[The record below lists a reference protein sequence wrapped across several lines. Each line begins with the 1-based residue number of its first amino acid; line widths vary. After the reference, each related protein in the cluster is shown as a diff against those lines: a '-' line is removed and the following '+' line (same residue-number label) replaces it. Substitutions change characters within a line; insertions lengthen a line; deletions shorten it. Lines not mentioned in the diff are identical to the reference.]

1 MAKVKV
7 SGRIIDSKTNE
18 GLSGAK
24 AILGPYSATTN
35 EFGSYTI
42 EYDLV
47 DGLPPP
53 STIRFAKGGYIPK
66 QVSAITQSG
75 TPKSSINLAELKPLK
90 LNFGID
96 LPKIIVLG
104 SLSARKIKSSTGNS
118 PESKAIE
125 LALKEASNLY
135 ERLIPFSAKQLARFG
150 IQDPSDI
157 ANKSCPP
164 ITEINKAITDKN
176 KTTRQLNNSYKT
188 IRSLS
193 KSSGVLEVL
202 LKAIKIIFK
211 LLKKNPLPSTI
222 GLPPGPA
229 GGVIISQTM
238 GNITAYD
245 EKREITKKIIDKLSE
260 VVKVFPDATIPIS
273 LALGE
278 SLSLL
283 SATDTSVGECL
294 NDIRQSV
301 LDELNKKSGGDITG
315 AISGSNGGNGTG
327 DNGGNGQGANGGNG
341 IGATGANGG
350 NGGNG
355 GVGTGNGIGT
365 NLGIGV
371 GSNGNN
377 ISGGGLNTTDAANA
391 GINTIDN
398 FDFKTV
404 SDSELKNILGLD
416 PDSTI
421 NVQDLL
427 AGNYLQEQ
435 LDKELTGLTE
445 ESANDGQPSIT
456 EYNGFVISVET
467 ESEAAAAG
475 KSIKRRFAVGKNR
488 DGVLLVQGEK
498 SYSSNDQVLIDEL
511 IFKIESEDL
520 KSA

>member
-7 SGRIIDSKTNE
+7 NGRIIDSKTNE

-24 AILGPYSATTN
+24 AVLGPYSATTN

-42 EYDLV
+42 EYDLL
-47 DGLPPP
+47 DGVSPP
-53 STIRFAKGGYIPK
+53 STIRFAKGGYVPK
-66 QVSAITQSG
+66 QVSAITQAG
-75 TPKSSINLAELKPLK
+75 TPKSSINVAELKPLK

-104 SLSARKIKSSTGNS
+104 SLSARKVKSSTGSS

-125 LALKEASNLY
+125 LALKEASNIY

-157 ANKSCPP
+157 ENKSCPP

-188 IRSLS
+188 IRALS
-193 KSSGVLEVL
+193 KSSGVLKVL
-202 LKAIKIIFK
+202 LKAINIIFK
-211 LLKKNPLPSTI
+211 FLKKNPLPSTI

-238 GNITAYD
+238 GNITSYD
-245 EKREITKKIIDKLSE
+245 EKRETTKKIIDKLSE
-260 VVKVFPDATIPIS
+260 LVKVFPDATIPIS

-278 SLSLL
+278 ALSLL

-301 LDELNKKSGGDITG
+301 LDELNKKSEGDITG
-315 AISGSNGGNGTG
+315 EISQSNGGNGQ
-327 DNGGNGQGANGGNG
+327 DANGGIG
-341 IGATGANGG
+341 IG
-350 NGGNG
+350 
-355 GVGTGNGIGT
+355 IGP
-365 NLGIGV
+365 NVGIGV

-377 ISGGGLNTTDAANA
+377 ISGGGLNTSDAAKA

-398 FDFKTV
+398 FDFTTV

-416 PDSTI
+416 PNSNI

-435 LDKELTGLTE
+435 LDKELTGLTK

-456 EYNGFVISVET
+456 EYNGFIISVET
-467 ESEAAAAG
+467 ESESAAAG

-520 KSA
+520 KSV

>member
-7 SGRIIDSKTNE
+7 NGRIIDSKTNE

-24 AILGPYSATTN
+24 AVLGPYSATTN

-42 EYDLV
+42 EYDLI
-47 DGLPPP
+47 DGVPPP
-53 STIRFAKGGYIPK
+53 STIRFAKGGYVPK
-66 QVSAITQSG
+66 QASAITQSG
-75 TPKSSINLAELKPLK
+75 TPKSAINVAELKPLK

-238 GNITAYD
+238 GNITSYD

-301 LDELNKKSGGDITG
+301 LDELNKKSGGDVTG
-315 AISGSNGGNGTG
+315 AISDSNGG
-327 DNGGNGQGANGGNG
+327 DGQGANGGDG
-341 IGATGANGG
+341 QGA
-350 NGGNG
+350 NG
-355 GVGTGNGIGT
+355 GVGTGDGIGT

-377 ISGGGLNTTDAANA
+377 ISGGGLNTADAAKA

-467 ESEAAAAG
+467 ESESAAAG

-488 DGVLLVQGEK
+488 DGVLLVQGDK

>member
-7 SGRIIDSKTNE
+7 NGRIIDSKTNE

-24 AILGPYSATTN
+24 AVLGPYSATTN

-42 EYDLV
+42 EYDLI
-47 DGLPPP
+47 DGVPPP
-53 STIRFAKGGYIPK
+53 STIRFAKGGYVPK
-66 QVSAITQSG
+66 QASAITQSG
-75 TPKSSINLAELKPLK
+75 TPKSAINVAELKPLK

-301 LDELNKKSGGDITG
+301 LDELNKKSGGDVTG
-315 AISGSNGGNGTG
+315 AISDSNGG
-327 DNGGNGQGANGGNG
+327 DGQGANGG
-341 IGATGANGG
+341 
-350 NGGNG
+350 
-355 GVGTGNGIGT
+355 VGTGDGIGT

-377 ISGGGLNTTDAANA
+377 ISGGGLNTADAAKA

-467 ESEAAAAG
+467 ESESAAAG

-488 DGVLLVQGEK
+488 DGVLLVQGDK

>member
-7 SGRIIDSKTNE
+7 NGRIIDSKTNE

-24 AILGPYSATTN
+24 AVLGPYSATTN

-42 EYDLV
+42 EYDLI
-47 DGLPPP
+47 DGVPPP
-53 STIRFAKGGYIPK
+53 STIRFAKGGYVPK
-66 QVSAITQSG
+66 QASAITQSG
-75 TPKSSINLAELKPLK
+75 TPKSAINVAELKPLK

-238 GNITAYD
+238 GNITSYD

-301 LDELNKKSGGDITG
+301 LDELNKKSGGDVTG
-315 AISGSNGGNGTG
+315 AISDSNGG
-327 DNGGNGQGANGGNG
+327 DGQGANGG
-341 IGATGANGG
+341 
-350 NGGNG
+350 
-355 GVGTGNGIGT
+355 VGTGDGIGT
-365 NLGIGV
+365 NVGIGV
-371 GSNGNN
+371 GSNGSN
-377 ISGGGLNTTDAANA
+377 ISGGGLNTADAAKA

-467 ESEAAAAG
+467 ESESAAAG

-488 DGVLLVQGEK
+488 DGVLLVQGDK

>member
-7 SGRIIDSKTNE
+7 NGRIIDSKTNE

-24 AILGPYSATTN
+24 AVLGPYSATTN

-42 EYDLV
+42 EYDLI
-47 DGLPPP
+47 DGVPPP
-53 STIRFAKGGYIPK
+53 STIRFAKGGYVPK
-66 QVSAITQSG
+66 QASAITQSG
-75 TPKSSINLAELKPLK
+75 TPKSAINVAELKPLK

-193 KSSGVLEVL
+193 KSSKVLEVL

-301 LDELNKKSGGDITG
+301 LDELNKKSGGDVTG
-315 AISGSNGGNGTG
+315 AISDSNGG
-327 DNGGNGQGANGGNG
+327 DGQGA
-341 IGATGANGG
+341 
-350 NGGNG
+350 NG

-377 ISGGGLNTTDAANA
+377 ISGGGLNTADAAKA

-467 ESEAAAAG
+467 ESESAAAG

-488 DGVLLVQGEK
+488 DGVLLVQGDK

>member
-7 SGRIIDSKTNE
+7 NGRIIDSKTNE

-24 AILGPYSATTN
+24 AVLGPYSATTN

-42 EYDLV
+42 EYDLI
-47 DGLPPP
+47 DGVPPP
-53 STIRFAKGGYIPK
+53 STIRFAKGGYVPK
-66 QVSAITQSG
+66 QASAITQSG
-75 TPKSSINLAELKPLK
+75 TPKSAINVAELKPLK

-238 GNITAYD
+238 GNITSYD

-301 LDELNKKSGGDITG
+301 LDELNKKSGGDVTG
-315 AISGSNGGNGTG
+315 AISDSNGG
-327 DNGGNGQGANGGNG
+327 DGQGANGG
-341 IGATGANGG
+341 
-350 NGGNG
+350 
-355 GVGTGNGIGT
+355 VGTGDGIGT

-377 ISGGGLNTTDAANA
+377 ISGGGLNTTDAAKA

-467 ESEAAAAG
+467 ESESAAAG

-488 DGVLLVQGEK
+488 DGVLLVQGDK

>member
-7 SGRIIDSKTNE
+7 NGRIIDSKTNE

-24 AILGPYSATTN
+24 AVLGPYSATTN

-42 EYDLV
+42 EYDLL
-47 DGLPPP
+47 DGVPPP
-53 STIRFAKGGYIPK
+53 STIRFAKGGYVPK

-75 TPKSSINLAELKPLK
+75 TPKGSINVAELKPLK
-90 LNFGID
+90 FNFGID

-104 SLSARKIKSSTGNS
+104 SLSARKVKSSTGNS
-118 PESKAIE
+118 PEGKAIE
-125 LALKEASNLY
+125 LALKEASTMY

-157 ANKSCPP
+157 ENKSCPP

-188 IRSLS
+188 IRALS

-202 LKAIKIIFK
+202 LKAINIILK

-238 GNITAYD
+238 GNITSYD
-245 EKREITKKIIDKLSE
+245 EKREVTKKIIDKLSE

-278 SLSLL
+278 ALSLL

-301 LDELNKKSGGDITG
+301 LDDLNKKSEGDITG
-315 AISGSNGGNGTG
+315 AISQSNGGNGQ
-327 DNGGNGQGANGGNG
+327 DANGG
-341 IGATGANGG
+341 I
-350 NGGNG
+350 
-355 GVGTGNGIGT
+355 GIGT
-365 NLGIGV
+365 GIGTGQNVGIGV

-377 ISGGGLNTTDAANA
+377 ISGGGLNTSDAAKA

-398 FDFKTV
+398 FDFTTL
-404 SDSELKNILGLD
+404 SDSELKKILGLD
-416 PDSTI
+416 PNSNI
-421 NVQDLL
+421 NIQDLL
-427 AGNYLQEQ
+427 SGNYLQEQ
-435 LDKELTGLTE
+435 LDKELTGLTK

-456 EYNGFVISVET
+456 EYNGFIISVET
-467 ESEAAAAG
+467 ESESAAAG

-488 DGVLLVQGEK
+488 DGILLVQGEK
-498 SYSSNDQVLIDEL
+498 SYSSNDQILIDEL

-520 KSA
+520 KSV

>member
-7 SGRIIDSKTNE
+7 NGRIIDSKTNE

-24 AILGPYSATTN
+24 AVLGPYSATTN

-42 EYDLV
+42 EYDLI
-47 DGLPPP
+47 DGVPPP
-53 STIRFAKGGYIPK
+53 STIRFAKGGYVPK
-66 QVSAITQSG
+66 QASAITQSG
-75 TPKSSINLAELKPLK
+75 TPKSAINVAELKPLK

-238 GNITAYD
+238 GNITSYD

-301 LDELNKKSGGDITG
+301 LDELNKKSGGDVTG
-315 AISGSNGGNGTG
+315 AISDSNGG
-327 DNGGNGQGANGGNG
+327 DGQGANGG
-341 IGATGANGG
+341 
-350 NGGNG
+350 
-355 GVGTGNGIGT
+355 VGTGDGIGT

-377 ISGGGLNTTDAANA
+377 ISGGGLNTADAAKA

-467 ESEAAAAG
+467 ESESAAAG

-488 DGVLLVQGEK
+488 DGVLLVQGDK

>member
-7 SGRIIDSKTNE
+7 NGRIIDSKTNE

-24 AILGPYSATTN
+24 AVLGPYSATTN

-42 EYDLV
+42 EYDLI
-47 DGLPPP
+47 DGVSPP
-53 STIRFAKGGYIPK
+53 STIRFAKGGYVPK
-66 QVSAITQSG
+66 QASAITQSG
-75 TPKSSINLAELKPLK
+75 TPKSAINVAELKPLK

-238 GNITAYD
+238 GNITSYD

-301 LDELNKKSGGDITG
+301 LDELNKKSGGDVTG
-315 AISGSNGGNGTG
+315 AISDSNGG
-327 DNGGNGQGANGGNG
+327 DGQGANGG
-341 IGATGANGG
+341 
-350 NGGNG
+350 
-355 GVGTGNGIGT
+355 VGTGDGIGT

-377 ISGGGLNTTDAANA
+377 ISGGGLNTADAAKA

-467 ESEAAAAG
+467 ESESAAAG

-488 DGVLLVQGEK
+488 DGVLLVQGDK

>member
-7 SGRIIDSKTNE
+7 NGRIIDSKTNE

-42 EYDLV
+42 EYDLI
-47 DGLPPP
+47 DGVPPP
-53 STIRFAKGGYIPK
+53 STIRFAKGGYVPK
-66 QVSAITQSG
+66 QASAITQSG
-75 TPKSSINLAELKPLK
+75 TPKSAINVAELKPLK

-301 LDELNKKSGGDITG
+301 LDELNKKSGGDVTG
-315 AISGSNGGNGTG
+315 AISDSNGG
-327 DNGGNGQGANGGNG
+327 DGQGANGG
-341 IGATGANGG
+341 
-350 NGGNG
+350 
-355 GVGTGNGIGT
+355 VGTGDGIGT

-377 ISGGGLNTTDAANA
+377 ISGGGLNTTDAAKA

-467 ESEAAAAG
+467 ESESAAAG